1 MYYVVAVKGR
11 QGSAIIGE
19 VGRKC
24 IEFMKESPS
33 RDPFV

>member
-19 VGRKC
+19 VEREC
-24 IEFMKESPS
+24 IKFMKESPS
-33 RDPFV
+33 RHPFV